1 MEGHRIEE
9 NSIGQF
15 IAELRKEK
23 SMTQKDL
30 ADQLHITDKAVSKW
44 ERGLSYPDISL
55 LTPLAN
61 ILGITTG
68 ELLSGQKNDLTAK
81 DLEES
86 IDHALVYAEKS
97 TATKIISFRNILT
110 TSFSALLLLG
120 MIVCAICDVAISG
133 TFTWSKYPISSI
145 LFAWFVFVPV
155 IKYGCKGILGSL
167 TAASVLILPFL
178 YVISRIVGG
187 NNLIMAIGIRIA
199 LISIVYL
206 WCVYL
211 FFMKFTSRKILAA
224 AFSLLL
230 LVPLHL
236 IINISLA
243 RILSISVLDVWDML
257 SFGMIIISSLTCF
270 LIDHR
275 RQK

>member
-9 NSIGQF
+9 NRIGQF

-81 DLEES
+81 DMEES
-86 IDHALVYAEKS
+86 VDHALIYAEKS
-97 TATKIISFRNILT
+97 TAKKIIFFRNILT
-110 TSFSALLLLG
+110 ISFSALLLLG
-120 MIVCAICDVAISG
+120 ILVCAICDVAISG

-145 LFAWFVFVPV
+145 LFAWFILVPV
-155 IKYGCKGILGSL
+155 IKCGKKGILGSL
-167 TAASVLILPFL
+167 IAISVLILPFL

-187 NNLIMAIGIRIA
+187 NNPIMAIGIRTA
-199 LISIVYL
+199 LSSIVYL

-211 FFMKFTSRKILAA
+211 FFKKFTSRKILAA

-236 IINISLA
+236 IISISLA
-243 RILSISVLDVWDML
+243 GVLSIPVFDAWDML